1 MALLDDALGKTRTQR
16 MIGWASAIVVVM
28 AAVAEEMAPKD
39 LTMGAVPVL
48 AVLTTALLAGRRATL
63 GVLALAVGLRVLDG
77 GIGDIPMD
85 LAGVDAS
92 VYVLVALVAFLA
104 AGALR
109 RAAHRNPAGEPASAR
124 PGTAAPEPPSSAITA
139 HRGLTQRERQVIE
152 MAARGLTAKQ
162 IGDRLF
168 IGRRTVETHL
178 ARAYEKVGVRSKKH
192 LVAVAFDTAPQLTE
206 LGEGAAS

>member
-1 MALLDDALGKTRTQR
+1 MPLLDGALGKARTQR
-16 MIGWASAIVVVM
+16 MIGWASAIGVVM
-28 AAVAEEMAPKD
+28 AAIAEELAPKD

-48 AVLTTALLAGRRATL
+48 AVLTTALLAGPRATL

-85 LAGVDAS
+85 LAGVDAT
-92 VYVLVALVAFLA
+92 VYVLVAVVAFLGA
-104 AGALR
+104 RALR
-109 RAAHRNPAGEPASAR
+109 RAAHPNPAGEPALAR
-124 PGTAAPEPPSSAITA
+124 SRTAPPQPPSTAITA
-139 HRGLTQRERQVIE
+139 HCGLTQRERQVIE

-192 LVAVAFDTAPQLTE
+192 LVAVAFDAAPQLAE
-206 LGEGAAS
+206 LGEVVAS